1 MSGPELHV
9 IVPGP
14 LDQRT
19 GGYVYDARMVVG
31 LRGLGWEV
39 VVHELSGN
47 FDQPDVRARTS
58 LTRTLVELPDG
69 ARVIIDGLALG
80 GLPGPARDHHER
92 LRILALVHHPLADET
107 GLAPKQR
114 ERLAALEREALTAC
128 TGVIVTSD
136 FSAHRIAAFGVPAG
150 QVRAVFPGTDPARP
164 AKGPGPKAE
173 PRLLCVA
180 SVIPRKGQDILVH
193 ALIRLRATRW
203 NCICAGSLT
212 RAPGYA
218 AAVQEKVRACGL
230 DERISFLGESE
241 PDALDAL
248 YDGSSVFVLPSHYE
262 GYGMALTE
270 ALARGLPIVSTT
282 GGAIPYTVPAE
293 AGVLV
298 PPGDDEAL
306 AAALEPLLSPVS
318 NNGGPSGRQRLAT
331 LAAAA
336 RRYATSLP
344 DWNQATRAFADAAL
358 DLAPDGV

>member
-1 MSGPELHV
+1 M
-9 IVPGP
+9 
-14 LDQRT
+14 
-19 GGYVYDARMVVG
+19 
-31 LRGLGWEV
+31 
-39 VVHELSGN
+39 
-47 FDQPDVRARTS
+47 
-58 LTRTLVELPDG
+58 
-69 ARVIIDGLALG
+69 
-80 GLPGPARDHHER
+80 
-92 LRILALVHHPLADET
+92 
-107 GLAPKQR
+107 
-114 ERLAALEREALTAC
+114 
-128 TGVIVTSD
+128 
-136 FSAHRIAAFGVPAG
+136 
-150 QVRAVFPGTDPARP
+150 
-164 AKGPGPKAE
+164 
-173 PRLLCVA
+173 
-180 SVIPRKGQDILVH
+180 
-193 ALIRLRATRW
+193 
-203 NCICAGSLT
+203 
-212 RAPGYA
+212 
-218 AAVQEKVRACGL
+218 QEKVRACGL